1 MKTIVVVCKDIV
13 LTNTIDRT
21 LKNSY
26 QRVIFSSISS
36 ALDYIY
42 NSIPDL
48 IVINVLNDDSLT
60 INILKDL
67 KTDPMF
73 HQLPV
78 LAILPDHFNLSN
90 WNDLLIE
97 DFIWRGDLE
106 NDFIL
111 RVNLCI
117 TRSERI
123 VEINPLT
130 RLPGNISINR
140 ELQERITRN
149 QDFSFGYADLDF
161 FKPFNDRYGFSR
173 GDEVIKITGRL
184 ILNIVKNKQPQGSFV
199 GHVGGDDFVYII
211 DSELAEEAATEII
224 KAFDSIIPT
233 FYDSEDSTQR
243 FIKSFD
249 RKGKA
254 SKFPIMGISIGITET
269 VARSFTHYGEITEL
283 AAEMKKFAKQSP
295 GSCFKSDKRTDEEI
309 KANAVKKKK
318 APKNKKLKVR

>member
-13 LTNTIDRT
+13 LTNAIDRS
-21 LKNSY
+21 LRNLY
-26 QRVIFSSISS
+26 QNVVFSSMSS

-48 IVINVLNDDSLT
+48 IVINILKGDTFN

-78 LAILPDHFNLSN
+78 LAILPDHFNLSD
-90 WNDLLIE
+90 WHDLIIE
-97 DFIWRGDLE
+97 DFIWKNDLE

-140 ELQERITRN
+140 ELQERIAKN
-149 QDFSFGYADLDF
+149 HDFSFGYADLDF

-199 GHVGGDDFVYII
+199 GHVGH
-211 DSELAEEAATEII
+211 
-224 KAFDSIIPT
+224 
-233 FYDSEDSTQR
+233 
-243 FIKSFD
+243 
-249 RKGKA
+249 RK
-254 SKFPIMGISIGITET
+254 
-269 VARSFTHYGEITEL
+269 
-283 AAEMKKFAKQSP
+283 
-295 GSCFKSDKRTDEEI
+295 
-309 KANAVKKKK
+309 
-318 APKNKKLKVR
+318 